1 MDNRMV
7 TIGITGTIGAG
18 KGTIVDFLVKE
29 KGFKHFS
36 SRAFLLQELDRRG
49 LEHIRDNISMVG
61 DDLRKKH
68 FPGYIISELLK
79 QAQAYGGDAIIESIR
94 SMGEVEVLR
103 NSETPFYL
111 FAIDAD
117 LKTRFE
123 RIKERN
129 LSTDHVSFQKFI
141 EDENK
146 EMDRKEVWQMNIKAC
161 MATADFVFENNASL
175 EELHAK
181 VEATLKQILH

>member
-1 MDNRMV
+1 MV

-18 KGTIVDFLVKE
+18 KGTIVDFLVKK

-36 SRAFLLQELDRRG
+36 SRAFLLEELDKQG
-49 LEHIRDNISMVG
+49 LEHVRDNISAMG
-61 DDLRKKH
+61 DKLRKEH

-103 NSETPFYL
+103 KSNERFYL

-117 LKTRFE
+117 LKLRYE
-123 RIKERN
+123 RIKNRN
-129 LSTDHVSFQKFI
+129 LSTDHVSFEKFV

-161 MATADFVFENNASL
+161 MAAADFVFENNGSF
-175 EELHAK
+175 EELQKK
-181 VEATLKQILH
+181 VEEVLNKILK